1 MIGRT
6 IRAMKVAQNVKT
18 WLPNCQKIKCSF
30 LDYVQLLMIGQ
41 VIRAM
46 KVARNVKKLLP
57 SCQKMKCSF
66 LDYVQLLMIGRTTW
80 VTKVAQNAKKWLPSH
95 QKMKYSFLD
104 YIQLLIISQAIRVM
118 KVIQNAKKKKKGWN
132 AQNAKN
138 GENFHGRFD
147 LTKNWCPLELKCWKS
162 GKKNLWQVWHDPK
175 IDPHPCGNDKLEIW
189 QKLFMADF
197 AWPIIDALPPPQEMK
212 SWKSGENF
220 LLQIL
225 SWPKIDAPS
234 PQKWKIGNLAKNVY
248 GRFGMTKTWAPHPP
262 TLRNEKLEIWQK
274 LFITDLAWPKIDI
287 HPRMD
292 VDGTRIEQ
300 EGARDGTHM
309 WWGYLGGFHPN
320 GILCHWQLCHKPF
333 SFLVKVLLATCNQV
347 N

>member
-30 LDYVQLLMIGQ
+30 LDYVQLLMISQ

-104 YIQLLIISQAIRVM
+104 YIQLLMISQAIRVM
-118 KVIQNAKKKKKGWN
+118 KVIQNAKKKKKRM
-132 AQNAKN
+132 K
-138 GENFHGRFD
+138 
-147 LTKNWCPLELKCWKS
+147 CPKCKKWWKFSWQIWLDQKLMPPGIEMLEIW
-162 GKKNLWQVWHDPK
+162 KKNLWQVWHDPK
-175 IDPHPCGNDKLEIW
+175 IDPHPCQNDKLEIW

-197 AWPIIDALPPPQEMK
+197 AWPIIDALPPPKKWKVGNLVKIFYCK
-212 SWKSGENF
+212 SCHDQKLMPPPPRNERLEIWQKMF
-220 LLQIL
+220 MADLA
-225 SWPKIDAPS
+225 WPKLELPI
-234 PQKWKIGNLAKNVY
+234 
-248 GRFGMTKTWAPHPP
+248 PP

-274 LFITDLAWPKIDI
+274 LFIADLAWPKIDI
-287 HPRMD
+287 HPRMG